1 NGGPE
6 WVSIGGAMK
15 NVTDED
21 GNHNVANI
29 QPAVVIPIAELSVSE
44 PVEGYVD
51 ERIGAGGIPKGN
63 VYQAYY
69 KLWKNAV
76 REPGVPDPNPNFD
89 TPRVAAVNQF
99 GELEFKQVRDR
110 NSPSSGA
117 YPFEVPLDID
127 LELVRNGTTPN
138 YRSLHLQR
146 LANPLLPWNPLPM
159 LPPDSK
165 NPNGSPNPDYKP
177 GLLVNPYLTVD
188 SSSVDITAYNGADY
202 HEGELQET
210 DAKLQSTDDAT
221 KIPKRQTDWYKQK
234 RFMPGNGTTLNGRS
248 NSDFDG
254 GAKPTIQFFHF
265 KSLERGYHSKVAYT
279 TIVTDEVTRAPRTLW
294 EQEPANVKQPVP
306 GQLTPGEHHDAS
318 TSYGGD
324 LFAAVYDKLLRD
336 QLNPTDAAKM
346 LPPANTGSNGPIVD
360 FVLESTLGFENRLGY
375 GFKLA
380 TPDPAHPYKAVAGG
394 EFWKTGDGVPTA
406 AYGSPKVKVA
416 TAPSDTTAN
425 STFPWLA
432 WNDRPYVSAEEIMQ
446 VPAASSSQVLRSG
459 YYSVINPVEPAP
471 ANTLPSTNPYANDG
485 QDSFP
490 VAGSNS
496 TGTSQRYK
504 ASFPFG
510 HLLDFFAVASQR
522 IDPTT
527 GTLLQPNQQPPGPNF
542 NRILDYVQVP
552 SRFVGTDELL
562 SPDVFVNS
570 SANPIT
576 SPDDPRFYLQPPFN
590 KVSRARD
597 PGRVN
602 LNTILGRRIA
612 PIGTNPPQIWSEV
625 YDGIMHR
632 VHDGDLR
639 DASNNLLQFGHSG
652 PAWLGVQLSRRG
664 YMQLDAA
671 NNTVDQLDAS
681 FKPINPLSPP
691 ANLTPDSFAFGLNVN
706 FPSFFS
712 NPFRSADA
720 GDLVPLTQM
729 IQYGVD
735 GSMLR
740 VSPYVRG
747 KPAKTPNASW
757 GNKLSD
763 ARFAGFG
770 PDRLSVRASNGGVP
784 ETDFTPTADGTPE
797 HRDTLPLFSELRND
811 PSIDTTRNPY
821 MMYQP
826 MTRLGNLVSEHSGV
840 FAVWVTVGYFEVE
853 PAPDWNA
860 NTNNVQQR
868 FGGSGAG
875 TA

>member
-1 NGGPE
+1 
-6 WVSIGGAMK
+6 
-15 NVTDED
+15 
-21 GNHNVANI
+21 
-29 QPAVVIPIAELSVSE
+29 
-44 PVEGYVD
+44 Y
-51 ERIGAGGIPKGN
+51 
-63 VYQAYY
+63 
-69 KLWKNAV
+69 
-76 REPGVPDPNPNFD
+76 
-89 TPRVAAVNQF
+89 
-99 GELEFKQVRDR
+99 
-110 NSPSSGA
+110 
-117 YPFEVPLDID
+117 
-127 LELVRNGTTPN
+127 GT
-138 YRSLHLQR
+138 
-146 LANPLLPWNPLPM
+146 
-159 LPPDSK
+159 
-165 NPNGSPNPDYKP
+165 
-177 GLLVNPYLTVD
+177 
-188 SSSVDITAYNGADY
+188 
-202 HEGELQET
+202 
-210 DAKLQSTDDAT
+210 
-221 KIPKRQTDWYKQK
+221 
-234 RFMPGNGTTLNGRS
+234 
-248 NSDFDG
+248 
-254 GAKPTIQFFHF
+254 
-265 KSLERGYHSKVAYT
+265 
-279 TIVTDEVTRAPRTLW
+279 
-294 EQEPANVKQPVP
+294 
-306 GQLTPGEHHDAS
+306 
-318 TSYGGD
+318 
-324 LFAAVYDKLLRD
+324 
-336 QLNPTDAAKM
+336 
-346 LPPANTGSNGPIVD
+346 
-360 FVLESTLGFENRLGY
+360 
-375 GFKLA
+375 
-380 TPDPAHPYKAVAGG
+380 
-394 EFWKTGDGVPTA
+394 
-406 AYGSPKVKVA
+406 PKVKILTSPA
-416 TAPSDTTAN
+416 DITGN

-446 VPAASSSQVLRSG
+446 VPAASSSQMLRSG
-459 YYSVINPVEPAP
+459 YYSVINPAEPAR
-471 ANTLPSTNPYANDG
+471 ANTLPATNPYANDG

-496 TGTSQRYK
+496 IGTLQRYK

-590 KVSRARD
+590 KVSRERD

-602 LNTILGRRIA
+602 LNTVLGRRIA

-875 TA
+875 TAANPTPDAQSVAARALYDRVYPEGYALAQEVGSDTGNTKRQRGFYIIDRTIPVGFKPGEDLNDDRAIKVRRRIE